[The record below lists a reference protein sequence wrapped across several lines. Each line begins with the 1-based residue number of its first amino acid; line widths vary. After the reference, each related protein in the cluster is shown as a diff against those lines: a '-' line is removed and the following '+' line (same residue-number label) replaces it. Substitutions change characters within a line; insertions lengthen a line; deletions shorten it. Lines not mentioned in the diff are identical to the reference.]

1 MRRLQSK
8 VKDYLKVEKELRD
21 KIELGRN
28 RDEKLI

>member
-8 VKDYLKVEKELRD
+8 VTDYLKVEKELRD